1 MTEQELISAAKAPT
15 FAYLKKDWGA
25 VRAAC
30 TLDFVYDEVATSRNV
45 RGVEEVLKVWKGWSA
60 AFPETAEPFVE
71 SHVAGNK
78 VILELRWRGKNTGPL
93 ALPGGREVPP
103 TGKSMDLRACQI
115 LEIADG
121 KVKSMRQYFDMA
133 SLLNQLGIKA

>member
-1 MTEQELISAAKAPT
+1 
-15 FAYLKKDWGA
+15 
-25 VRAAC
+25 
-30 TLDFVYDEVATSRNV
+30 
-45 RGVEEVLKVWKGWSA
+45 
-60 AFPETAEPFVE
+60 
-71 SHVAGNK
+71 
-78 VILELRWRGKNTGPL
+78 
-93 ALPGGREVPP
+93 VPP